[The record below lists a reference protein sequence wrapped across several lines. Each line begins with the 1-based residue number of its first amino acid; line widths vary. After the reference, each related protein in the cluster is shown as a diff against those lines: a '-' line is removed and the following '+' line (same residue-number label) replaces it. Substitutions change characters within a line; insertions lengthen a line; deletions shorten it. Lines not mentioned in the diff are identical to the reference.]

1 MGSEIGIP
9 IAAGENACT
18 SFEFKKMFDAG
29 AVEFGQPG
37 VTNVGGI
44 TEMQKVA
51 NLAEAAGVATMPHS
65 PYF

>member
-1 MGSEIGIP
+1 ML
-9 IAAGENACT
+9 
-18 SFEFKKMFDAG
+18 DAG
-29 AVEFGQPG
+29 AVEYAQPS
-37 VTNVGGI
+37 VTKVGGI